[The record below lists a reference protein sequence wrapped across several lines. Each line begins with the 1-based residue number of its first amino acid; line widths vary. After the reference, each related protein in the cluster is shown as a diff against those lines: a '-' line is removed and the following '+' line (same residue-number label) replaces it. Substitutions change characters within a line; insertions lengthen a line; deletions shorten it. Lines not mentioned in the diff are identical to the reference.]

1 MALSNLD
8 QMGLWNR
15 MSSLANWARHGI
27 KYFEMGKA
35 GCEDIPISEFIAEG
49 IRFCKVLIKGSE
61 ARIATKITVN
71 QLGYFELVEPLA
83 NSKEINF
90 QEVMDDSKKV
100 LRTLKSMLEENGSGV
115 EIKTLDFAKSF
126 LISVGQIYQM
136 KAWSINSFLA
146 EGACF

>member
-1 MALSNLD
+1 
-8 QMGLWNR
+8 
-15 MSSLANWARHGI
+15 
-27 KYFEMGKA
+27 
-35 GCEDIPISEFIAEG
+35 
-49 IRFCKVLIKGSE
+49 LIKGSE